1 MAAQGVVWHRD
12 GHPASRRRRV
22 AQQLSAVEDVS
33 DGKDG
38 SAGLSGPKSAVLGMC
53 APDEELFCN
62 RSGRG
67 VSRAWLAKSLV
78 VMFAVVVVVAV
89 NERANAACDVSAE
102 VRCGG
107 AAQSVTG

>member
-1 MAAQGVVWHRD
+1 M
-12 GHPASRRRRV
+12 
-22 AQQLSAVEDVS
+22 EDVS
-33 DGKDG
+33 DGKYG

-67 VSRAWLAKSLV
+67 ASRAWLAKSLV

-89 NERANAACDVSAE
+89 AVAVSERVSE
-102 VRCGG
+102 CCVRRER
-107 AAQSVTG
+107 

>member
-1 MAAQGVVWHRD
+1 M
-12 GHPASRRRRV
+12 
-22 AQQLSAVEDVS
+22 EDVS

-67 VSRAWLAKSLV
+67 ASRAWLAKSLV

-89 NERANAACDVSAE
+89 AVAVAVSERVSE
-102 VRCGG
+102 CCVRRER
-107 AAQSVTG
+107 

>member
-1 MAAQGVVWHRD
+1 M
-12 GHPASRRRRV
+12 
-22 AQQLSAVEDVS
+22 EDVS

-67 VSRAWLAKSLV
+67 ASRAWLAKSLV
-78 VMFAVVVVVAV
+78 VMFAVVVVVGVAV
-89 NERANAACDVSAE
+89 TVSERVSE
-102 VRCGG
+102 CCVRRER
-107 AAQSVTG
+107 

>member
-1 MAAQGVVWHRD
+1 M
-12 GHPASRRRRV
+12 
-22 AQQLSAVEDVS
+22 EDVS

-67 VSRAWLAKSLV
+67 ASRAWLAKSLV

-89 NERANAACDVSAE
+89 SERANAACDVSAE

-107 AAQSVTG
+107 AAQSVTR